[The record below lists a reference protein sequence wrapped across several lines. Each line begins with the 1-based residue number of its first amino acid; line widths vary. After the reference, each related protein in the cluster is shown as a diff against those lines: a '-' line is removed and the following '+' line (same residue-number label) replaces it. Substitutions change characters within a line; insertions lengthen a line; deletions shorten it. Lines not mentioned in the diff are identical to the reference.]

1 MASIENSFGLPL
13 PPTQQV
19 LDDIEAHVLRTLRGL
34 GNAASLK
41 HLTVE
46 RTISVDQERYSLN
59 IMIETKKNIK
69 DTLVELDAVVVT
81 GRDATEPPSFSEL
94 SQSTRILPRERFRL
108 DQSLGTILERETKDA
123 ATLTAGSERGHDQTR
138 VLYIYSARSD
148 QFQVQIE
155 FGNFLRLISIDNADQ
170 WEIKVER
177 LYRVVRSRPP
187 LFSKT
192 DG

>member
-81 GRDATEPPSFSEL
+81 GRDATEPSSLAE
-94 SQSTRILPRERFRL
+94 SQQSARILPRERFRL
-108 DQSLGTILERETKDA
+108 DQSLWTILEREAKDVA
-123 ATLTAGSERGHDQTR
+123 ALRTANEPAQDQMR

-148 QFQVQIE
+148 QFQVQLE
-155 FGNFLRLISIDNADQ
+155 FGNFLRLTSIENADQ

-177 LYRVVRSRPP
+177 LYRVVHSRPP
-187 LFSKT
+187 LFRKT